1 MTADL
6 AFYGLP
12 KIGGHMKALAVIIV
26 LIALYGYVNGHFFP
40 KGYNQELAYKCD
52 MDPYNPDCLL
62 PPPVF
67 KGP

>member
-1 MTADL
+1 
-6 AFYGLP
+6 
-12 KIGGHMKALAVIIV
+12 MKALAVIIV

-52 MDPYNPDCLL
+52 MDPYNPDCLQ